1 MRLEIIGIEKISED
15 PDQPRQHTNAET
27 LEALA
32 DSIRQHGVLQPITV
46 SPIHPLGRYRIVTGE
61 RRWRAAQIAGLS
73 EIPCLVREL
82 SSETRRTEQI
92 IENIHRE
99 ELQPLEKAV
108 ALQEVKERL
117 NATNREVAHRLG
129 MSESAVA
136 HLLDLLTLPDD
147 IGEMVTTAGS
157 RPADGKLTEKHA
169 RFLKQLNEEPE
180 LQRAVVEKIQQEQLT
195 GDDTGRLVKA
205 IRQNRGREEEIL
217 QAPTDHLTEFFAGAP
232 GGRTAA
238 AMAKE
243 DNDRP
248 SALVYYAIEDLG
260 RLSLNGL
267 SPDEMVEVHNALQ
280 SLQMTLEALLLECR
294 SALESAE

>member
-1 MRLEIIGIEKISED
+1 MRLEIIEISKISED
-15 PDQPRQHTNAET
+15 PDQPRQHTDAET

-61 RRWRAAQIAGLS
+61 RRWRAAQMAGLS
-73 EIPCLVREL
+73 EIPCLVREM

-99 ELQPLEKAV
+99 DLQPLEKAIAV
-108 ALQEVKERL
+108 QEVKERL
-117 NATNREVAHRLG
+117 NATNREVARRLG

-136 HLLDLLTLPDD
+136 HLLDLLTLPEE
-147 IGEMVTTAGS
+147 IGEMVTIAGS

-169 RFLKQLNEEPE
+169 RFLKQLNQEPE

-205 IRQNRGREEEIL
+205 IRQNRNRTDEIL
-217 QAPTDHLTEFFAGAP
+217 QAPSDHLSEFFAGAT
-232 GGRTAA
+232 GGGTAA

-243 DNDRP
+243 DKNRP
-248 SALVYYAIEDLG
+248 SASVYYAIEELG
-260 RLSLNGL
+260 RLRVNEL
-267 SPDEMVEVHNALQ
+267 SPDEIAEVLDALQ
-280 SLQMTLEALLLECR
+280 LLQMSVEAMLLECR
-294 SALESAE
+294 SVVEAAE